1 MEKPYDRSELIKVV
15 ETALEFPK
23 PQIKKRNLYIK
34 DEGIIYSVKIQDILY
49 IKSERRRLYIYTK
62 KEAFTVKNRTL
73 ENIIEEISSGDF
85 VRCSRF
91 YVVNKRHIKSI
102 DYVNRI
108 ITITGTKEEIDI
120 GPSMIKSMKS
130 KFSS

>member
-1 MEKPYDRSELIKVV
+1 M
-15 ETALEFPK
+15 
-23 PQIKKRNLYIK
+23 
-34 DEGIIYSVKIQDILY
+34 KIQDILY

-91 YVVNKRHIKSI
+91 YVVNKRHIKSM